1 MSTSTL
7 RLDDS
12 LRARIARVAD
22 ASDQTPHAFM
32 VQALTEKVV
41 EAEWRLAMP
50 QEAQGRDQALMAGEE
65 AGVEWHEMKSW
76 LQQRLQDQAPARK
89 SSRRVR

>member
-12 LRARIARVAD
+12 LRARIARIAD

-41 EAEWRLAMP
+41 EAEWRLAMQ
-50 QEAQGRDQALMAGEE
+50 QEAHGRDQALMAGEP
-65 AGVEWHEMKSW
+65 GVEWHEMKSW
-76 LQQRLQDQAPARK
+76 LQQRLQDQAPVPKA
-89 SSRRVR
+89 SRRGR

>member
-12 LRARIARVAD
+12 LRARIARIAD

-41 EAEWRLAMP
+41 EAEWRLALQ
-50 QEAQGRDQALMAGEE
+50 QEALGRDQALVAGEP
-65 AGVEWHEMKSW
+65 GVEWHEMKSW
-76 LQQRLQDQAPARK
+76 LQRRLDDGAPARK
-89 SSRRVR
+89 ASRRAR